1 MSYYNDE
8 LGVAAGAEASQQTTI
23 IRVSTLP
30 NSNFGRAEVPTGSRV
45 KFVATFISNAS
56 SLVSIPYPL
65 VGAYQAYKRL
75 NLSSSEQAVKEAFEQ
90 RFFDVRATATT
101 LGGAIEVSFTV
112 IQDFATKAALRAQ
125 AVSIIESAT
134 GYGINT
140 AFLEVTKLAQGIS
153 TNRDIDNSPTQR
165 KEQIR
170 QLVSDTSGKILN
182 AGLDAAK
189 DGTKGFFEGLGISTP
204 IAIVGLGIFIWI
216 AVKR

>member
-1 MSYYNDE
+1 MSYYSNE
-8 LGVAAGAEASQQTTI
+8 LGVAAGAEASPQTKI

-30 NSNFGRAEVPTGSRV
+30 NLNYGRAEVPAGSKV
-45 KFVATFISNAS
+45 KFVATFISTVGYIS
-56 SLVSIPYPL
+56 PL
-65 VGAYQAYKRL
+65 YQVYKRL
-75 NLSSSEQAVKEAFEQ
+75 ELSSSEQVVKQAFEQ
-90 RFFDVRATATT
+90 RFFDVKATAST

-112 IQDFATKAALRAQ
+112 TQDFATKAALRAQ
-125 AVSIIESAT
+125 AVSIIESAA

-165 KEQIR
+165 KEQIS